1 MFKNLDAEQARN
13 NMTNQQVAD
22 YLGISR
28 PSYERKKKT
37 GKFYVTEISHLC
49 NLFDSSYEYL
59 FATDK
64 QKTA

>member
-37 GKFYVTEISHLC
+37 GKFYVT
-49 NLFDSSYEYL
+49 NR
-59 FATDK
+59 
-64 QKTA
+64 QKDLLKLSIPEKYI

>member
-1 MFKNLDAEQARN
+1 
-13 NMTNQQVAD
+13 MTNQQVAD

-59 FATDK
+59 FATDN

>member
-28 PSYERKKKT
+28 PSYERKEK
-37 GKFYVTEISHLC
+37 
-49 NLFDSSYEYL
+49 NR
-59 FATDK
+59 
-64 QKTA
+64 